1 MKNATGK
8 FNILVIDDD
17 ESMRFM
23 LQTKLIQSGFN
34 VTLAASGSHAIQ
46 ILQSAKKFD
55 LILCDLKMP
64 LKTGI
69 DVIRFMRD
77 SDIGTPLI
85 IVTGFPEK
93 EKIIAAAQMG
103 IQDVLVKPVRH
114 QELMKVIRSKLEGD
128 FGPSGGGQSGVQ
140 GQAS

>member
-1 MKNATGK
+1 MPPTLKYH
-8 FNILVIDDD
+8 ILVIDDD

-23 LQTKLIQSGFN
+23 LQTKLFQSGFN
-34 VTLAASGSHAIQ
+34 VTLAASGTHAMQ
-46 ILQSAKKFD
+46 IFQTGKKFD
-55 LILCDLKMP
+55 LVLCDLKMP

-69 DVIRFMRD
+69 DVIRFMKA
-77 SDIGTPLI
+77 SQIETPLI

-114 QELMKVIRSKLEGD
+114 QELLKMIRTRLEGTGD
-128 FGPSGGGQSGVQ
+128 AQ
-140 GQAS
+140 GEAA

>member
-1 MKNATGK
+1 MPSSDK
-8 FNILVIDDD
+8 FHLLVIDDD

-23 LQTKLIQSGFN
+23 LQMKLCQSGFN
-34 VTLAASGSHAIQ
+34 VTLAASGTHAMQ
-46 ILQSAKKFD
+46 IMQTGKKFD

-64 LKTGI
+64 MKTGI
-69 DVIRFMRD
+69 DVIRYMKD
-77 SDIGTPLI
+77 NKVNCPLI

-114 QELMKVIRSKLEGD
+114 QELLKMIRSKLEVPGD
-128 FGPSGGGQSGVQ
+128 AQ

>member
-1 MKNATGK
+1 MKGMPPK
-8 FNILVIDDD
+8 PHILVIDDD

-23 LQTKLIQSGFN
+23 LQTKLFQSGFN

-46 ILQSAKKFD
+46 IFQSGKKFD

-64 LKTGI
+64 SKTGI
-69 DVIRFMRD
+69 DVIRFMKD
-77 SDIGTPLI
+77 SGIETPLVI
-85 IVTGFPEK
+85 LTGFPER

-114 QELMKVIRSKLEGD
+114 HDLMNMIKLKLGD
-128 FGPSGGGQSGVQ
+128 EDEIQR
-140 GQAS
+140 QAS

>member
-1 MKNATGK
+1 MTSIAKYHV
-8 FNILVIDDD
+8 LVIDDD

-23 LQTKLIQSGFN
+23 MQTKLFQSGFN
-34 VTLAASGSHAIQ
+34 VTLAASGTHAMQ
-46 ILQSAKKFD
+46 IFQTGKKFD

-64 LKTGI
+64 MRTGI
-69 DVIRFMRD
+69 DVIKFMKD
-77 SDIGTPLI
+77 NKIETPLI

-114 QELMKVIRSKLEGD
+114 QELLRMIRNRLEEPGD
-128 FGPSGGGQSGVQ
+128 AEGQ
-140 GQAS
+140 QAS

>member
-1 MKNATGK
+1 MAIVPLK
-8 FNILVIDDD
+8 FHILVIDDD

-23 LQTKLIQSGFN
+23 LQTKLFQSGFN
-34 VTLAASGSHAIQ
+34 VTLAASGSHAMQ
-46 ILQSAKKFD
+46 IFKTAKKFD

-69 DVIRFMRD
+69 DVIRYMRENQ
-77 SDIGTPLI
+77 INIPLI

-93 EKIIAAAQMG
+93 DKIIAAAQMG
-103 IQDVLVKPVRH
+103 VQDVLVKPVRH
-114 QELMKVIRSKLEGD
+114 QELIKMIRSRLEEPD
-128 FGPSGGGQSGVQ
+128 VQ

>member
-1 MKNATGK
+1 MTDSPPPGK
-8 FNILVIDDD
+8 CNILVIDDD

-23 LQTKLIQSGFN
+23 MQAKLFQAGFN

-46 ILQSAKKFD
+46 IFQTPKKFD

-69 DVIRFMRD
+69 DVIRYMKD
-77 SDIGTPLI
+77 NAINIPLI

-114 QELMKVIRSKLEGD
+114 QELLKMIRSRLEGPGD
-128 FGPSGGGQSGVQ
+128 DVQ